1 MVTMMVETDE
11 QSLEMEKIL
20 FFINFVFIVLFTG
33 ECILKIIALRYHY
46 FSIGWNIFDF
56 VVVILS
62 ILGKATL
69 LIVIK
74 QSWSRKMLIGQWQD
88 AIFYSYILI

>member
-1 MVTMMVETDE
+1 MVTMMVETDD
-11 QSLEMEKIL
+11 QSEEMENIL
-20 FFINFVFIVLFTG
+20 FLINFVFIVLFTG

-62 ILGKATL
+62 ILGKSAL
-69 LIVIK
+69 LMVI
-74 QSWSRKMLIGQWQD
+74 IE
-88 AIFYSYILI
+88 